1 MKNWIDRNL
10 SMVLTIGWFIL
21 IITIAALLSGCQV
34 DNSNYQEVH
43 MKFPIDSVQ
52 KIEPVSTLEFE
63 PKYKVYFNNGQYVFT
78 KNYRWASTTDS
89 LEVIYIKKIK

>member
-1 MKNWIDRNL
+1 MKNWINKNL
-10 SMVLTIGWFIL
+10 SVVLVLVWILL
-21 IITIAALLSGCQV
+21 IIISLLV
-34 DNSNYQEVH
+34 TRYKINDSNYREVH

-52 KIEPVSTLEFE
+52 KTKPVNTLEFD

-78 KNYRWASTTDS
+78 KNYSWAMTTDS